1 MSHSVL
7 GDPSWLALCLVIY
20 GIGSSYLKSDFY
32 DSFDTPYDGKAMA
45 SMFST
50 RSPAEHK
57 HLKTAVASK
66 FSLTS
71 LRNMEPLVD
80 ECSDIFLDA
89 MRDLA
94 GKPVNLGEW
103 LQWYAFDVIGAITF
117 RQRFGFME
125 KRQDVENMISGI
137 ETGLW
142 YGALVGQVPG
152 LHGFLLGQQWVMRL
166 LDRVPALRAVHPV
179 PKITR
184 VSKL

>member
-1 MSHSVL
+1 
-7 GDPSWLALCLVIY
+7 
-20 GIGSSYLKSDFY
+20 
-32 DSFDTPYDGKAMA
+32 MA

-71 LRNMEPLVD
+71 LRDMEPFVD

-94 GKPVNLGEW
+94 GTPVDLGEW

-152 LHGFLLGQQWVMRL
+152 LHALLLGQQWVMNL
-166 LDRVPALRAVHPV
+166 LDRVPALQAVHPI

-184 VSKL
+184 VSESDFSVSYYR